1 MDLILL
7 CNCSRIN
14 IFLRKYFCYIFD
26 QFFLQCKTKT
36 LLIDHLQQIL
46 KSQHHDNKKN
56 IMKYR
61 FLFLLQQLYSED
73 STIGQRPQWATMT
86 SPYVS
91 FEAKVVD
98 KNKRNIS
105 PTRNNANSTH
115 TFSPIKSG
123 SRPVT
128 ARSERD
134 PPSKYFSFCLSLGC
148 NIQFHLQEVVA
159 IFECVHKT

>member
-1 MDLILL
+1 
-7 CNCSRIN
+7 
-14 IFLRKYFCYIFD
+14 
-26 QFFLQCKTKT
+26 
-36 LLIDHLQQIL
+36 
-46 KSQHHDNKKN
+46 
-56 IMKYR
+56 
-61 FLFLLQQLYSED
+61 
-73 STIGQRPQWATMT
+73 MT

-91 FEAKVVD
+91 FEAKVLD

-134 PPSKYFSFCLSLGC
+134 PPSEYFSFCLTLGC
-148 NIQFHLQEVVA
+148 NTEFHSQEEVVA
-159 IFECVHKT
+159 IFYIRLTLSIILDQSALTLHERFC